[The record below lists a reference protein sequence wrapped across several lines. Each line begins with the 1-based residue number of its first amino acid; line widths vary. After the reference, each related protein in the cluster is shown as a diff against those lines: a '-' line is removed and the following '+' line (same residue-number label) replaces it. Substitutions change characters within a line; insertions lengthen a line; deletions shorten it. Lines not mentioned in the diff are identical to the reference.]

1 MIYRAISKIMFA
13 KLGFKS
19 TRSSFC
25 GMSDVTIGGKRKYS
39 PYKASYINRFKKSK
53 SANYIMSFYEL

>member
-1 MIYRAISKIMFA
+1 MFA